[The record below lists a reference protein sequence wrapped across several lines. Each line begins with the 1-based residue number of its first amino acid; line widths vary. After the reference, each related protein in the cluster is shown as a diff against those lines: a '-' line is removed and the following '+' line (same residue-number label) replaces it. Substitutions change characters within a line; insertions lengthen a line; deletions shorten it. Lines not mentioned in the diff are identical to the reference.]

1 MQTSTALLRSEPPSL
16 HEDWRDQN
24 LRDACD
30 SPSRASPLGDFQL
43 LGVHDTAL
51 VRPPKPVVDLV
62 LHLRQSVARPLVLDA
77 ACCLR
82 VDGEVRRGPNRR
94 GRLYR
99 VM

>member
-1 MQTSTALLRSEPPSL
+1 MAVSVRPPCLLAHLRMGVRCLSSVQSSL
-16 HEDWRDQN
+16 
-24 LRDACD
+24 
-30 SPSRASPLGDFQL
+30 LGDFQL

-62 LHLRQSVARPLVLDA
+62 LHLRPSVARPLVIDA

>member
-1 MQTSTALLRSEPPSL
+1 MQSSAALPAQLSRMGVRCCPGVVQS
-16 HEDWRDQN
+16 N
-24 LRDACD
+24 L
-30 SPSRASPLGDFQL
+30 LGDFQM

>member
-1 MQTSTALLRSEPPSL
+1 MQSSAALPAQLYRMGVRCCPDVVQS
-16 HEDWRDQN
+16 N
-24 LRDACD
+24 L
-30 SPSRASPLGDFQL
+30 LGDFQM

-62 LHLRQSVARPLVLDA
+62 LHLRPSVARPLVTGA

-82 VDGEVRRGPNRR
+82 VDGEVRRGLNRR
-94 GRLYR
+94 GRLVQ

>member
-1 MQTSTALLRSEPPSL
+1 MQSSAALPAQLSRMGVRCLSSVQSSL
-16 HEDWRDQN
+16 
-24 LRDACD
+24 
-30 SPSRASPLGDFQL
+30 LGDFQL
-43 LGVHDTAL
+43 LGEHDTAL

-62 LHLRQSVARPLVLDA
+62 LHLRPSVARPLVTGA